1 MKDRIIGGTPIKLS
15 HVLIGMI
22 VVIFL
27 SLFLAEF
34 GYQPWWLFLIVLI
47 LGVFLTLPTCFSSY
61 WQIDSKNITS
71 ITYDSNDALKLLQLL
86 GLRKKDKQIINLSE
100 IKNASVVYLKN
111 LRLSPIDFDLDYL
124 DLILDLNKG
133 TKVTLSLGSI
143 EYQKLDSILT
153 LLEDKDIAVH
163 DKQGKVIA
171 WPIEKI
177 LINENTCIVEWHFKC
192 NYQKKISE
200 FDGVSIIDFNDQN
213 KIISVK
219 EYQSKSQH
227 YYPYSK

>member
-47 LGVFLTLPTCFSSY
+47 LGVFLTLSTCFSSY

-143 EYQKLDSILT
+143 EYHKLDSILT
-153 LLEDKDIAVH
+153 LTK
-163 DKQGKVIA
+163 
-171 WPIEKI
+171 
-177 LINENTCIVEWHFKC
+177 
-192 NYQKKISE
+192 
-200 FDGVSIIDFNDQN
+200 
-213 KIISVK
+213 
-219 EYQSKSQH
+219 
-227 YYPYSK
+227 

>member
-1 MKDRIIGGTPIKLS
+1 MKDRIIVGTPVKLS
-15 HVLIGMI
+15 HVLIGII

-143 EYQKLDSILT
+143 EYHKLDSILT
-153 LLEDKDIAVH
+153 LTK
-163 DKQGKVIA
+163 
-171 WPIEKI
+171 
-177 LINENTCIVEWHFKC
+177 
-192 NYQKKISE
+192 
-200 FDGVSIIDFNDQN
+200 
-213 KIISVK
+213 
-219 EYQSKSQH
+219 
-227 YYPYSK
+227 

>member
-47 LGVFLTLPTCFSSY
+47 LGVFVTLPTCFSSY

-143 EYQKLDSILT
+143 EYHKLDSILT
-153 LLEDKDIAVH
+153 LTK
-163 DKQGKVIA
+163 
-171 WPIEKI
+171 
-177 LINENTCIVEWHFKC
+177 
-192 NYQKKISE
+192 
-200 FDGVSIIDFNDQN
+200 
-213 KIISVK
+213 
-219 EYQSKSQH
+219 
-227 YYPYSK
+227 

>member
-124 DLILDLNKG
+124 DLIL
-133 TKVTLSLGSI
+133 SLI
-143 EYQKLDSILT
+143 HI
-153 LLEDKDIAVH
+153 
-163 DKQGKVIA
+163 
-171 WPIEKI
+171 
-177 LINENTCIVEWHFKC
+177 
-192 NYQKKISE
+192 
-200 FDGVSIIDFNDQN
+200 
-213 KIISVK
+213 
-219 EYQSKSQH
+219 
-227 YYPYSK
+227 

>member
-1 MKDRIIGGTPIKLS
+1 MKDRIIGGNPVKLS
-15 HVLIGMI
+15 HVLIGII

-27 SLFLAEF
+27 SLFLTGF

-47 LGVFLTLPTCFSSY
+47 LGVFVTLPTCFSSY

-111 LRLSPIDFDLDYL
+111 LRLSPVDFNPDYL

-143 EYQKLDSILT
+143 EYHKLDSILT
-153 LLEDKDIAVH
+153 LTK
-163 DKQGKVIA
+163 
-171 WPIEKI
+171 
-177 LINENTCIVEWHFKC
+177 
-192 NYQKKISE
+192 
-200 FDGVSIIDFNDQN
+200 
-213 KIISVK
+213 
-219 EYQSKSQH
+219 
-227 YYPYSK
+227 

>member
-1 MKDRIIGGTPIKLS
+1 MKDRIIVGNPVKLS
-15 HVLIGMI
+15 HVLIGII

-27 SLFLAEF
+27 SLFLTGF

-47 LGVFLTLPTCFSSY
+47 LGVFVTLPTCFSSY

-100 IKNASVVYLKN
+100 IKNTSVVYLKN

-143 EYQKLDSILT
+143 EYHKLDSILT
-153 LLEDKDIAVH
+153 LTK
-163 DKQGKVIA
+163 
-171 WPIEKI
+171 
-177 LINENTCIVEWHFKC
+177 
-192 NYQKKISE
+192 
-200 FDGVSIIDFNDQN
+200 
-213 KIISVK
+213 
-219 EYQSKSQH
+219 
-227 YYPYSK
+227 

>member
-22 VVIFL
+22 VVIFLSL

-143 EYQKLDSILT
+143 EYHKLDSILT
-153 LLEDKDIAVH
+153 LTK
-163 DKQGKVIA
+163 
-171 WPIEKI
+171 
-177 LINENTCIVEWHFKC
+177 
-192 NYQKKISE
+192 
-200 FDGVSIIDFNDQN
+200 
-213 KIISVK
+213 
-219 EYQSKSQH
+219 
-227 YYPYSK
+227 

>member
-1 MKDRIIGGTPIKLS
+1 MKDRIIVGTPVKLS
-15 HVLIGMI
+15 HVLIGII

-27 SLFLAEF
+27 SLFLTAF
-34 GYQPWWLFLIVLI
+34 AYQPWWLFLIVLI
-47 LGVFLTLPTCFSSY
+47 LGVFVTLPTCFSSY

-143 EYQKLDSILT
+143 EYHKLDSILT
-153 LLEDKDIAVH
+153 LTK
-163 DKQGKVIA
+163 
-171 WPIEKI
+171 
-177 LINENTCIVEWHFKC
+177 
-192 NYQKKISE
+192 
-200 FDGVSIIDFNDQN
+200 
-213 KIISVK
+213 
-219 EYQSKSQH
+219 
-227 YYPYSK
+227 

>member
-143 EYQKLDSILT
+143 EYHKLDSILT
-153 LLEDKDIAVH
+153 LTK
-163 DKQGKVIA
+163 
-171 WPIEKI
+171 
-177 LINENTCIVEWHFKC
+177 
-192 NYQKKISE
+192 
-200 FDGVSIIDFNDQN
+200 
-213 KIISVK
+213 
-219 EYQSKSQH
+219 
-227 YYPYSK
+227 

>member
-1 MKDRIIGGTPIKLS
+1 MKDRIIVGTPVKLS
-15 HVLIGMI
+15 HVLIGII

-27 SLFLAEF
+27 SLFLTGF

-47 LGVFLTLPTCFSSY
+47 LGVFVTLPTYLSSY

-143 EYQKLDSILT
+143 EYHKLDSILT
-153 LLEDKDIAVH
+153 LTK
-163 DKQGKVIA
+163 
-171 WPIEKI
+171 
-177 LINENTCIVEWHFKC
+177 
-192 NYQKKISE
+192 
-200 FDGVSIIDFNDQN
+200 
-213 KIISVK
+213 
-219 EYQSKSQH
+219 
-227 YYPYSK
+227 

>member
-47 LGVFLTLPTCFSSY
+47 LGVFVTLPTYLSSY

-143 EYQKLDSILT
+143 EYHKLDSILT
-153 LLEDKDIAVH
+153 LTK
-163 DKQGKVIA
+163 
-171 WPIEKI
+171 
-177 LINENTCIVEWHFKC
+177 
-192 NYQKKISE
+192 
-200 FDGVSIIDFNDQN
+200 
-213 KIISVK
+213 
-219 EYQSKSQH
+219 
-227 YYPYSK
+227 

>member
-124 DLILDLNKG
+124 DLILYLNKG

-143 EYQKLDSILT
+143 EYHKLDSILT
-153 LLEDKDIAVH
+153 LTK
-163 DKQGKVIA
+163 
-171 WPIEKI
+171 
-177 LINENTCIVEWHFKC
+177 
-192 NYQKKISE
+192 
-200 FDGVSIIDFNDQN
+200 
-213 KIISVK
+213 
-219 EYQSKSQH
+219 
-227 YYPYSK
+227 

>member
-1 MKDRIIGGTPIKLS
+1 MKDRIIVGTPVKLS
-15 HVLIGMI
+15 HVLIGII

-27 SLFLAEF
+27 SLFLTGF

-47 LGVFLTLPTCFSSY
+47 LGVFVTLPTCFSSY

-100 IKNASVVYLKN
+100 MKNASVVYRKN
-111 LRLSPIDFDLDYL
+111 LRLSPVDFNPDYL

-143 EYQKLDSILT
+143 DYQKLDSILT

-163 DKQGKVIA
+163 DKQGVQQLLK
-171 WPIEKI
+171 
-177 LINENTCIVEWHFKC
+177 ENKNLFNHFHRKEWT
-192 NYQKKISE
+192 SL
-200 FDGVSIIDFNDQN
+200 
-213 KIISVK
+213 
-219 EYQSKSQH
+219 
-227 YYPYSK
+227 

>member
-27 SLFLAEF
+27 TLFLAEF

-143 EYQKLDSILT
+143 EYHKLDSILT
-153 LLEDKDIAVH
+153 LTK
-163 DKQGKVIA
+163 
-171 WPIEKI
+171 
-177 LINENTCIVEWHFKC
+177 
-192 NYQKKISE
+192 
-200 FDGVSIIDFNDQN
+200 
-213 KIISVK
+213 
-219 EYQSKSQH
+219 
-227 YYPYSK
+227 

>member
-1 MKDRIIGGTPIKLS
+1 MKDRIIVGNPVKLS
-15 HVLIGMI
+15 YVLIGII

-27 SLFLAEF
+27 SLFLTGF

-47 LGVFLTLPTCFSSY
+47 LGVFVTLPTCFSSY

-143 EYQKLDSILT
+143 EYHKLDSILT
-153 LLEDKDIAVH
+153 LTK
-163 DKQGKVIA
+163 
-171 WPIEKI
+171 
-177 LINENTCIVEWHFKC
+177 
-192 NYQKKISE
+192 
-200 FDGVSIIDFNDQN
+200 
-213 KIISVK
+213 
-219 EYQSKSQH
+219 
-227 YYPYSK
+227 

>member
-27 SLFLAEF
+27 SLFLTEF

-143 EYQKLDSILT
+143 EYHKLDSILT
-153 LLEDKDIAVH
+153 LTK
-163 DKQGKVIA
+163 
-171 WPIEKI
+171 
-177 LINENTCIVEWHFKC
+177 
-192 NYQKKISE
+192 
-200 FDGVSIIDFNDQN
+200 
-213 KIISVK
+213 
-219 EYQSKSQH
+219 
-227 YYPYSK
+227 